1 MKKQIF
7 PLYKLCASSIMR
19 LTKLFKALKIVHT
32 HQTNF
37 LQVLVNNYFFIL
49 IIFFFVSCTMI
60 DTFTHKCY
68 YWMTTGR
75 GYYVHDFLGLHFS
88 LEVYDTFYL
97 IISNHFGYFSV
108 ASSKLRIFFIYGK
121 IYLQPRNAT
130 RTLKI
135 RAILFYNLIHLKHKA
150 LYVPS
155 IDRISQTN
163 L

>member
-1 MKKQIF
+1 
-7 PLYKLCASSIMR
+7 MR
-19 LTKLFKALKIVHT
+19 LTKLFKALKSCT
-32 HQTNF
+32 TKLAFF
-37 LQVLVNNYFFIL
+37 LATCYQLLFYTDH
-49 IIFFFVSCTMI
+49 FFFVSCTMI

-97 IISNHFGYFSV
+97 IISNHFRYFSV

-130 RTLKI
+130 RALKI
-135 RAILFYNLIHLKHKA
+135 STIFVLQSHSSK
-150 LYVPS
+150 
-155 IDRISQTN
+155 T
-163 L
+163 

>member
-1 MKKQIF
+1 
-7 PLYKLCASSIMR
+7 
-19 LTKLFKALKIVHT
+19 
-32 HQTNF
+32 
-37 LQVLVNNYFFIL
+37 
-49 IIFFFVSCTMI
+49 MI

-97 IISNHFGYFSV
+97 IISNHLRYLSV

-130 RTLKI
+130 RALKI
-135 RAILFYNLIHLKHKA
+135 RTILFYNLIHLKHKA
-150 LYVPS
+150 LLVPS
-155 IDRISQTN
+155 ISKISQAN
-163 L
+163 LWICYTIWNLQLPWISGNGTIIRINYANQNVEHRKHTTLSKYLLISENRRLNTIQYMT